1 MEMKNHALSFPHP
14 LRIFSLKRNIK
25 YAMLWENWQSYTY
38 VVHLIFNI
46 LKTFFA
52 SLTDSH
58 KAVIKQANRKQ
69 QQAKQQKQEKL
80 GSGEN

>member
-1 MEMKNHALSFPHP
+1 MRKLAKL
-14 LRIFSLKRNIK
+14 
-25 YAMLWENWQSYTY
+25 
-38 VVHLIFNI
+38 HLCSSFNI

-58 KAVIKQANRKQ
+58 KAVIKQANKKQ